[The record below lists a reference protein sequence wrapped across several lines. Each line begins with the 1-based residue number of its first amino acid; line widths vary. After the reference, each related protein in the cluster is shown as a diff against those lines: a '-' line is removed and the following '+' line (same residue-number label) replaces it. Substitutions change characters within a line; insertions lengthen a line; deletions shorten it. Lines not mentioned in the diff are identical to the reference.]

1 MECAAWSRSNL
12 QVHHCAPLSRGVKQK
27 QMKESCVACEVLR
40 GSEVHPSTW
49 MFWAKPL
56 VLPNR
61 TDRHHVAK
69 CSGGKSW
76 ITRLMPLQLV
86 TIEGNIGTGKT
97 TIARLVAKHIPDC
110 AFFPAPDPESNPHWS
125 AFQKEPHKH
134 ALAMQIWFL
143 RARLRTY
150 IEALRYMN
158 TKQESVI
165 LDFSVWSDIIFGT
178 LHFQQGHLTA
188 EEFSVYQELSRKI
201 DELGLPPP
209 HLTIVLHANP
219 TECVRRCE
227 TSLTRSNTPT
237 LDTLH
242 MVDALIKQRWLRDKE
257 NVFTPRWLKAERV
270 APEAPGLPAAPSMLV
285 LVRDWSDLS
294 RVKLATISDA
304 VFCTDPTSF
313 DAWIGPWKAE
323 TVDARVEA
331 LLQDGGDSVNPAVL
345 D

>member
-1 MECAAWSRSNL
+1 
-12 QVHHCAPLSRGVKQK
+12 
-27 QMKESCVACEVLR
+27 
-40 GSEVHPSTW
+40 
-49 MFWAKPL
+49 
-56 VLPNR
+56 
-61 TDRHHVAK
+61 
-69 CSGGKSW
+69 
-76 ITRLMPLQLV
+76 MPLQLV

-178 LHFQQGHLTA
+178 LHFQRGHLTA
-188 EEFSVYQELSRKI
+188 EDFSVYQELSRKI

-270 APEAPGLPAAPSMLV
+270 APEAPGLPVAPSLLV

-331 LLQDGGDSVNPAVL
+331 LLQDGGGSVNPAVL

>member
-12 QVHHCAPLSRGVKQK
+12 QVHHCASLWRETLQR
-27 QMKESCVACEVLR
+27 KESCVACEVLWF
-40 GSEVHPSTW
+40 GSPSLLW
-49 MFWAKPL
+49 MFLAKPL
-56 VLPNR
+56 ESVNFLSDGSAPRRQVLGR
-61 TDRHHVAK
+61 QKLDHAV
-69 CSGGKSW
+69 
-76 ITRLMPLQLV
+76 MPLQLV

-242 MVDALIKQRWLRDKE
+242 MVDALIKQRWLRDKD

-270 APEAPGLPAAPSMLV
+270 APEAPGLPAAPSLLV

-323 TVDARVEA
+323 TVDARVEV
-331 LLQDGGDSVNPAVL
+331 LLQDGGGSVNPAVL